1 MVQIE
6 ENNEMKFFPYIK
18 ALAEIRKEQGKI
30 RLSSSQIGNV
40 WGVSQQTASRIIIG
54 MEKEG
59 LIRRKINGKTQDI
72 ELEER
77 GMDLL
82 YDIFGELSDLLEV
95 ERELEIAGKVKS
107 GLGEGRYYV
116 SKKPYVTQFTEKLGI
131 VPYPGTLNVKI
142 EPEYES
148 VLRQLRG
155 RKGIMIEGFSSD
167 DRTYGAVKAF
177 KCMIDGIDCA
187 LIFPYRSIY
196 RDVMEIISSEFLR
209 EKLNLKD
216 DDEVRIKFKLKR

>member
-18 ALAEIRKEQGKI
+18 TLAEIRKEQGKI

>member
-6 ENNEMKFFPYIK
+6 ESNEMKFFLYLK

-30 RLSSSQIGNV
+30 RLSSSQIGKI

-54 MEKEG
+54 MERDG

-72 ELEER
+72 EIEER
-77 GMDLL
+77 GMDIL

-95 ERELEIAGKVKS
+95 ERDLEIAGKVKS

-155 RKGIMIEGFSSD
+155 RKGILIEGFSSD

-177 KCMIDGIDCA
+177 KCMIDGTDCA

-216 DDEVRIKFKLKR
+216 EDEVRIKFTLKR

>member
-116 SKKPYVTQFTEKLGI
+116 SKKPYVTQFTEKLDI

>member
-6 ENNEMKFFPYIK
+6 ESNEMKFFLYLK

-30 RLSSSQIGNV
+30 RLSSSQIGKI

-54 MEKEG
+54 MERDG

-72 ELEER
+72 EIEER
-77 GMDLL
+77 GMDIL

-95 ERELEIAGKVKS
+95 ERDLEIAGKVKS

-155 RKGIMIEGFSSD
+155 RKGILIEGFSSD

-177 KCMIDGIDCA
+177 KCMIDGTDCA

-216 DDEVRIKFKLKR
+216 DDEVRIKFTLKR